1 MASTSNGRTQGRE
14 DLPDCDMD
22 FLGFDSDIEEP
33 LTPSPASPESSLDYW
48 IGKKLFT
55 YLIAKSSLPNQQA
68 PYSLED
74 LDV

>member
-1 MASTSNGRTQGRE
+1 
-14 DLPDCDMD
+14 MD